1 MRGESRTG
9 GVDAAL
15 AVLAERQ
22 HGAVARR
29 QLIELG
35 LRAGAID
42 RRVKPGRLHLLHRG
56 VYAVGHRR
64 LAQRGCWMAA
74 VLATG
79 PGAVLSYRS
88 AASLWELVSPRSAAI
103 EVTAPRECD
112 RAGIKAHR
120 TRLPRD
126 EITLVDGIPVTTVPR
141 TLLDLAALLTRSRLE
156 RTIER
161 AEALRLTDP
170 ISLDEL
176 LRRYPRR
183 KGTRSLR
190 EVVRRGIEP
199 ILTRSELEDRFL
211 AFLEARGLPRPR
223 VNVLIEGLEV
233 DFVWPE
239 QRLIV
244 ELDGRQTHATTAA
257 FERDRE
263 RDRILQAAGWR
274 VVRITWRQLQ
284 DDPAAIA
291 RDLGRLLED
300 YARFALRG

>member
-1 MRGESRTG
+1 
-9 GVDAAL
+9 
-15 AVLAERQ
+15 
-22 HGAVARR
+22 
-29 QLIELG
+29 
-35 LRAGAID
+35 
-42 RRVKPGRLHLLHRG
+42 
-56 VYAVGHRR
+56 
-64 LAQRGCWMAA
+64 MAA

-79 PGAVLSYRS
+79 PEAVLSYRS
-88 AASLWELVSPRSAAI
+88 AASLWELVAPRSAAI
-103 EVTAPRECD
+103 EVTAQRECD
-112 RAGIKAHR
+112 RAGIKAYR

-126 EITLVDGIPVTTVPR
+126 EITLLDGIPVTTVPR
-141 TLLDLAALLTRSRLE
+141 TLLDLAAVLPHSRLE
-156 RTIER
+156 RAIER
-161 AEALRLTDP
+161 AEALRLADP
-170 ISLDEL
+170 ISLHEL
-176 LRRYPRR
+176 LRRYPCR

-211 AFLEARGLPRPR
+211 AFLDARGLPRPR

-239 QRLIV
+239 QRLVV